1 MKKGNLNR
9 YAALV
14 AAKRQL
20 NIVEPALDLSALIP
34 DPIENIVAQCPL
46 YILDDAHDHGLDD
59 DIVRF
64 FQKMDEIEETN
75 KFKKMFLKIPQIIQ
89 MAWKQKKEELK
100 ISLPRHPNFKKFK
113 NVYALYL
120 PEGFRVHFLKPEKKE
135 TTWIAVK
142 IGDHQSMGHG
152 K

>member
-1 MKKGNLNR
+1 MPRGYRDDARTFLKSEKNYLEKGNLNR

-46 YILDDAHDHGLDD
+46 YILDD

-64 FQKMDEIEETN
+64 FQKIDEIEETN
-75 KFKKMFLKIPQIIQ
+75 KLK
-89 MAWKQKKEELK
+89 
-100 ISLPRHPNFKKFK
+100 NCF
-113 NVYALYL
+113 
-120 PEGFRVHFLKPEKKE
+120 
-135 TTWIAVK
+135 
-142 IGDHQSMGHG
+142 
-152 K
+152 